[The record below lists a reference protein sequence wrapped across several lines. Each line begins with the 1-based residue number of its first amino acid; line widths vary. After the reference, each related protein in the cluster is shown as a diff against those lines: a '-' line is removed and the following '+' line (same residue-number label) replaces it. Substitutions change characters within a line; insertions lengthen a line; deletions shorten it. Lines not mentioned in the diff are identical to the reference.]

1 MKDVKE
7 IIQNA
12 LETES
17 SIQRKITPQSL
28 SDRGRKDLRKNI
40 FEGDGEITSI
50 SITYRS
56 ERTDESLAYMN
67 ISYTSNIAY
76 LSFIH
81 VYDTLQNHGI
91 ATKMIEED
99 LIPYC
104 LENLEVSTICGVA
117 KAEEMNTVFKKTEFE
132 EENKGTYY
140 YP

>member
-1 MKDVKE
+1 MKDVKK

-67 ISYTSNIAY
+67 ISYTSDIAY

-81 VYDTLQNHGI
+81 VYDTIQNYGI